1 MLVLSRRVGQAI
13 RIGDNVDVVVT
24 KIGRD
29 KITLGIEAPRHV
41 VVLRDNAKKTEGKD
55 HES

>member
-24 KIGRD
+24 KISKD
-29 KITLGIEAPRHV
+29 KVTLGIEAPREV
-41 VVLRDNAKKTEGKD
+41 LVLRDDAKKTEGKN